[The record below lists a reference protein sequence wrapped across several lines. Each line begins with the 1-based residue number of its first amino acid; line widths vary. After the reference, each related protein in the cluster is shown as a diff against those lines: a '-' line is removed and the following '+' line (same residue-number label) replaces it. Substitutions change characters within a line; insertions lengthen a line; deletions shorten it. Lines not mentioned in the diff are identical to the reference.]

1 MTFAELNLSTPL
13 LNALSENGLEQ
24 PTPIQEKA
32 FAVIM
37 SGRDVVGIAQTG
49 TGKTIAYLLPC
60 LRQWKFTKD
69 KFPQIL
75 ILVPTRELVMQVV
88 HEVDKLTSYLSTVTV
103 AVYGG
108 TGVKAQA
115 EMVNDGM
122 DIIVA
127 TPGRLLDLVLDGS
140 LKLKAIKKLVID
152 EMDEMLN
159 LGFRHQLNK
168 ILALLPAKRQNLLF
182 SATLTEE
189 VEFFIQDNFND
200 PVRIEAAPA
209 GTPLE
214 NILQTGFR
222 VPNFNTKLN
231 LLQYLLEQDETMNK
245 VLVFAATKKLAD
257 LLFEQLNTYLPEG
270 VGVIHSNKDQNNRF
284 NTIQHFKDGRY
295 RVLIATD
302 IIARGIDIAEV
313 SHVINFDIPEEPEHY
328 IHRIGRTGRA
338 DKKGISISLVGDAEI
353 EKLEAIEKLMNYN
366 VYMNVIPPEVEIST
380 VLTADEIPVIFMP
393 EVNVKA
399 LVREPGGPAF
409 HEKSA
414 KNKKTY
420 VTRKDRAKHYV
431 KPKKRSQKKRR

>member
-1 MTFAELNLSTPL
+1 MSFADLNLNTSL
-13 LNALSENGLEQ
+13 LNALEENGYEQ

-49 TGKTIAYLLPC
+49 TGKTLAYLLPC

-75 ILVPTRELVMQVV
+75 ILVPTRELVLQVV

-108 TGVKAQA
+108 TGIKAQA
-115 EMVNDGM
+115 EMVSDGM
-122 DIIVA
+122 DILVA

-140 LKLKAIKKLVID
+140 LKLKAIKKVVID
-152 EMDEMLN
+152 EVDEMLN
-159 LGFRHQLNK
+159 LGFRLQLNK
-168 ILALLPAKRQNLLF
+168 ILDLLPVKRQNLLF

-189 VEFFIQDNFND
+189 VEAFIHDNFND

-209 GTPLE
+209 GSPLD
-214 NILQTGFR
+214 NILQTGYK

-231 LLQYLLEQDETMNK
+231 LLQYLLEQDETMNR

-257 LLFEQLNTYLPEG
+257 ELFETIKTYLPEG

-284 NTIQHFKDGRY
+284 NTIRLFKDGTY

-313 SHVINFDIPEEPEHY
+313 SHVINFDIPDEPEHY

-338 DKKGISISLVGDAEI
+338 DKKGISISFVS
-353 EKLEAIEKLMNYN
+353 EKEEPYLEAIETLMNHA
-366 VYMNVIPPEVEIST
+366 VFIAPLPADVEIST
-380 VLTADEIPVIFMP
+380 VLTFDEMPKVDMP
-393 EVNVKA
+393 EVNVK
-399 LVREPGGPAF
+399 LTTRVPGGPAF

-414 KNKKTY
+414 KNKKTQ
-420 VTRKDRAKHYV
+420 VTRKERAKHYV
-431 KPKKRSQKKRR
+431 KPKKRSQRKRS